1 MNSWKTFAII
11 GIVFVIS
18 LVFYLFST
26 PWGKEIPLTGIVDG
40 NEVIVSPQITGRIIL
55 LTVDE
60 GSDVKKGDLIAE
72 LDPKELEASLAA
84 ANANVA
90 SLQAQV
96 GEANH
101 GRPNRGV
108 GEASGCDAHLHA
120 GATRPGARK
129 SVARSNGP

>member
-1 MNSWKTFAII
+1 MNSRKTFAII

-72 LDPKELEASLAA
+72 LDPK
-84 ANANVA
+84 
-90 SLQAQV
+90 
-96 GEANH
+96 
-101 GRPNRGV
+101 
-108 GEASGCDAHLHA
+108 
-120 GATRPGARK
+120 
-129 SVARSNGP
+129 